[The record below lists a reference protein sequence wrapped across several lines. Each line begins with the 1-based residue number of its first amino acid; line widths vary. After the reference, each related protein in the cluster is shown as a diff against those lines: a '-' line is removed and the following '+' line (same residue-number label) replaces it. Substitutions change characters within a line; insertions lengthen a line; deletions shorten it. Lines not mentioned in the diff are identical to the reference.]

1 MTTITI
7 NNFSSKN
14 KEIILKKCMELKD
27 NYDLLID
34 LEINYSCERGFELPL
49 TKDWVNILSSKPNYD
64 LLKYHNMRQLRFI
77 ERNDMVVGLRCKDD
91 IPYWTIK
98 EFEQLK
104 ELINTVIS
112 QPIFP
117 QLFHQ

>member
-14 KEIILKKCMELKD
+14 KETLLSKCMELKD

-49 TKDWVNILSSKPNYD
+49 TNDWVNILSFNPNYD

-77 ERNDMVVGLRCKDD
+77 ERNDMVIGLRCKDD

-98 EFEQLK
+98 ELDQLK
-104 ELINTVIS
+104 ELINTSIT
-112 QPIFP
+112 II
-117 QLFHQ
+117 

>member
-1 MTTITI
+1 MITI
-7 NNFSSKN
+7 KNFPSNN
-14 KEIILKKCMELKD
+14 KETILAKCMELKD

-49 TKDWVNILSSKPNYD
+49 TQDWVYILKPYD

-77 ERNDMVVGLRCKDD
+77 ERDEMVIGLRYKDD
-91 IPYWTIK
+91 IPYWTNQ
-98 EFEQLK
+98 ELEQLAK
-104 ELINTVIS
+104 LIDSVNT
-112 QPIFP
+112 IFP